1 MNMNIYGVVMA
12 GGIGARFW
20 PLSRQKIPKQFLN
33 LTGNKQ
39 MINESIERLSN
50 IVNKNNIFIVT
61 NKEQVSEVIKVTAGD
76 IKQQNILIEP
86 ESKNTAACIGYAA
99 IEIVKK
105 YSDGIMVITPSDHYI
120 KDVCEFSKVLNIA
133 VKIAEKT
140 NKLLTIG
147 IKPTFPSTGFGY
159 IKFEDKNIKGINH
172 VLEFHEKPDEENAK
186 KYIESG
192 NYVWNSGMYIWKAST
207 ILKKFEEYTPD
218 IYDGL
223 VKIGDVIGTDIEE
236 KIISSIYAC
245 IPNIS
250 IDYAVMESSALEG
263 DVLVIPAE
271 FGWNDV
277 GSWNVMD
284 VLNIPDSSGNVLI
297 GDTLAIDVSDTV
309 IYSSGRTVTA
319 VGVENLIIVE
329 TSDAIMVCQKNKAQD
344 VKKIVNILEK
354 ENRIELL

>member
-12 GGIGARFW
+12 GGIGTRFW
-20 PLSRQKIPKQFLN
+20 PLSRQKFPKQFLN
-33 LTGNKQ
+33 LTGNKK

-50 IVNKNNIFIVT
+50 IVNKDNIFIVT
-61 NKEQVSEVIKVTAGD
+61 NKEQVSEIIKVIAGD
-76 IKQQNILIEP
+76 IKQQNIIIEP
-86 ESKNTAACIGYAA
+86 KSRNTAICIGYAA

-120 KDVCEFSKVLNIA
+120 KDICEFSKVLNSA

-140 NKLLTIG
+140 NKLITVG

-159 IKFEDKNIKGINH
+159 IKFDDKNIEKINH
-172 VLEFHEKPDEENAK
+172 VLEFHEKPNEEIAR
-186 KYIESG
+186 KYIEPG

-207 ILKKFEEYTPD
+207 ILKKFKEYTPD

-223 VKIGDVIGTDIEE
+223 IKIGNVIGTDIEE
-236 KIISSIYAC
+236 EVISNIYAS

-250 IDYAVMESSALEG
+250 IDYAVMEPSAPNG
-263 DVLVIPAE
+263 DVLVISAE

-284 VLNIPDSSGNVLI
+284 VLNIPDSAGNVLI

-319 VGVENLIIVE
+319 VGVENLVIVE
-329 TSDAIMVCQKNKAQD
+329 TPDAIMVCQKNKAQD
-344 VKKIVNILEK
+344 VKKIVNTLEK
-354 ENRIELL
+354 ENRTELL